1 MPYIPTQGIYFQ
13 HQLKG
18 MTMGHIYSE
27 SRDFRL
33 SDGWDGND

>member
-1 MPYIPTQGIYFQ
+1 
-13 HQLKG
+13 

>member
-1 MPYIPTQGIYFQ
+1 MR
-13 HQLKG
+13 
-18 MTMGHIYSE
+18 HIYSE

>member
-1 MPYIPTQGIYFQ
+1 MA
-13 HQLKG
+13 
-18 MTMGHIYSE
+18 MGHIYSE